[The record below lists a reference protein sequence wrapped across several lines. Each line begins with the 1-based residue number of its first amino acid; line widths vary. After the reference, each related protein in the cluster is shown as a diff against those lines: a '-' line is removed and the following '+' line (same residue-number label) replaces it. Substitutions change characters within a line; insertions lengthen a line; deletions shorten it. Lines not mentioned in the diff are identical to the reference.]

1 MQIESEDVPVVG
13 MLLANYLAK
22 CVGEFNSTRG
32 VEVSNG
38 VVLHASV
45 IIYASALAAIMR
57 ANPPD
62 LANTLL
68 ETWITRIRA
77 RVEEELHQE

>member
-22 CVGEFNSTRG
+22 CVDEFNSTRG

-38 VVLHASV
+38 VVLHAAAT
-45 IIYASALAAIMR
+45 IYASALATIMK
-57 ANPPD
+57 ANPPE
-62 LANTLL
+62 LAHTLL
-68 ETWITRIRA
+68 ERWIVNIRE